1 MRCQLFYAK
10 SKGSQNF
17 PNISRYAFILG
28 EILTKIPPFYLNL
41 CGKNFPLD
49 FLLSTPFAL
58 HKELKARP
66 STPIQC
72 FTELI
77 FEFYS

>member
-1 MRCQLFYAK
+1 MRCELLNAK

-28 EILTKIPPFYLNL
+28 EILSKIPPFYLNL

-58 HKELKARP
+58 HKELKAHLQP
-66 STPIQC
+66 
-72 FTELI
+72 LI
-77 FEFYS
+77 SVLRS